1 MGRTFLNEATMG
13 IDYRSELR
21 RPTTLGLLAL
31 ALAGWL
37 LAVFLLFGQSG
48 QRREQERQ
56 LGLVRA
62 SEGEARRQLE
72 QQRAAAGTLADLQ
85 ARAAAAQRQ
94 LEQVIRSREEVQA
107 PRGRA
112 R

>member
-1 MGRTFLNEATMG
+1 MGRTLPLNEATMA

-37 LAVFLLFGQSG
+37 LAVVLLFGQAT

-56 LGLVRA
+56 LGLLRT
-62 SEGEARRQLE
+62 SESDVRRQLE
-72 QQRAAAGTLADLQ
+72 QQRAAAGTLAELQ
-85 ARAAAAQRQ
+85 TSAAAA
-94 LEQVIRSREEVQA
+94 
-107 PRGRA
+107 
-112 R
+112 